1 MSSNRTLMVLPGD
14 GVGPEVVNET
24 LRVVEWLAKNKSIT
38 FKITIQSIDKT
49 LDEKDLE
56 QIHQNIINK
65 ISDKFQ
71 AKLRS

>member
-38 FKITIQSIDKT
+38 FNVKEHLCVV
-49 LDEKDLE
+49 LDSPN
-56 QIHQNIINK
+56 QNQNCVRNTFPK
-65 ISDKFQ
+65 
-71 AKLRS
+71 